1 MASTKSTHREAFIIR
16 HVEDIS
22 DAIDLVLDASM
33 GLKLILQN
41 FYEGRIGWLSS
52 DE

>member
-1 MASTKSTHREAFIIR
+1 M
-16 HVEDIS
+16 EDII

-33 GLKLILQN
+33 DLKLILQN
-41 FYEGRIGWLSS
+41 FYEGRIRWLFS